1 MSIATTARR
10 FFSAL
15 GTLCFPPFCAAC
27 RIATEPGI
35 HLCDECAGGAK
46 RIEAPFCECCS
57 QPFDGAITQQFTCSN
72 CADREVHF
80 ECAVAAYLSR
90 GVVRDFIHA
99 FKYNGHLHLRRPLAD
114 WLAQTL
120 DDPRISSRPFDA
132 FVPVPLHHIRFR
144 EREFNQAAE
153 LATLVSQRSRIPV
166 LHALKRTRYTST
178 QTKLDR
184 AERMENLRGAFRVRH
199 NARVKERHF
208 VLVDDV
214 FTTGSTVE
222 ECSRVLL
229 RAGAAS
235 VRVITVARG

>member
-1 MSIATTARR
+1 M
-10 FFSAL
+10 
-15 GTLCFPPFCAAC
+15 
-27 RIATEPGI
+27 
-35 HLCDECAGGAK
+35 HLCADCAESVQ
-46 RIEAPFCECCS
+46 RIVAPFCERCS

-72 CADREVHF
+72 CAGREVHF
-80 ECAVAAYLSR
+80 DCAVAPYLSR
-90 GVVRDFIHA
+90 GVIRDFIHA
-99 FKYNGHLHLRRPLAD
+99 FKYNGQFHLRHVLAG
-114 WLAQTL
+114 WLEAGFE
-120 DDPRISSRPFDA
+120 DSRIVSRPVDA
-132 FVPVPLHHIRFR
+132 LVPVPLHHVRYR
-144 EREFNQAAE
+144 EREFNQAEE
-153 LATLVSQRSRIPV
+153 LAKLVSRKCGAPV
-166 LHALKRTRYTST
+166 LNALRRTRYTST

-199 NARVKERHF
+199 NAAVKERHI

>member
-1 MSIATTARR
+1 MGLATSARR
-10 FFSAL
+10 LVSAL
-15 GTLCFPPFCAAC
+15 GTLCFPPHCAAC
-27 RIATEPGI
+27 RVATEPGI
-35 HLCDECAGGAK
+35 HLCADCAETAQ
-46 RIEAPFCECCS
+46 RIEAPFCQCCS

-72 CADREVHF
+72 CAGREVHF

-99 FKYNGHLHLRRPLAD
+99 FKYNSQRHLRHPLAD
-114 WLAQTL
+114 WLAKSL
-120 DDPRISSRPFDA
+120 EDPRIASRPFDA

-153 LATLVSQRSRIPV
+153 LATLVSQRSGIPV
-166 LHALKRTRYTST
+166 WDVLKRTRYTST

-199 NARVKERHF
+199 TARVKDRHL